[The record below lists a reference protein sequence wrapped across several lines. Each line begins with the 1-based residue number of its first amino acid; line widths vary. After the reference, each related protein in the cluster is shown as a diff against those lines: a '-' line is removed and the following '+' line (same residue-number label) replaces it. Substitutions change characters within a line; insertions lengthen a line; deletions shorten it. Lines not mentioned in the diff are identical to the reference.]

1 MPSLSEFETKRRIK
15 SFEQGGM
22 LKEMAARVG
31 ISKATMGCWL
41 SYHKLYKHKTEPTT
55 YLKEGQVIIRKT
67 GDPYCEDRPQWERD
81 RIRHFGSML
90 IRTSDMTDQKIDLF
104 KFMDI
109 YREQYGTMEGGD
121 VANG

>member
-41 SYHKLYKHKTEPTT
+41 SYHNLYKHKTEPTKQT
-55 YLKEGQVIIRKT
+55 NNPMRKL
-67 GDPYCEDRPQWERD
+67 GAPYCKDRPQWERD
-81 RIRHFGSML
+81 RIRHFGSVL
-90 IRTSDMTDQKIDLF
+90 LRISDATDKKLDLF

-109 YREQYGTMEGGD
+109 YREQFGD
-121 VANG
+121 MKGDAVNG

>member
-1 MPSLSEFETKRRIK
+1 MPRLSEFETARRIK

-22 LKEMAARVG
+22 IKEMAARVG
-31 ISKATMGCWL
+31 ISKDTMACWL
-41 SYHKLYKHKTEPTT
+41 SYHQRWKTKTEPT
-55 YLKEGQVIIRKT
+55 KT
-67 GDPYCEDRPQWERD
+67 NNLMRRIGDPYCEDRPQWERD

-90 IRTSDMTDQKIDLF
+90 IRTSDMTDRKIDLF

-121 VANG
+121 VVNG